1 MANNPEAKSSNGD
14 VYIVDSQTGGKKHKI
29 GAKNTSG
36 TKKKNQVNHLKRQG
50 HVDGQGKINKK

>member
-29 GAKNTSG
+29 VAKNTSG
-36 TKKKNQVNHLKRQG
+36 TKKKRTRSIISSAKDTWTAKER
-50 HVDGQGKINKK
+50 